1 MSTSQLSSLSASSPS
16 LSPSLILEQL
26 ALPEL
31 IGIGIVVIIFLVVVA
46 SSIRIIREYER
57 AIVFRLGRLIGAK
70 GPGLIILI
78 PFIDRALKVDL
89 RVITLDVPKQK
100 IITLDNV
107 TVDVDAVVYLRVS
120 DPSNAVVKVNNYLM
134 ASSLLSQTTLR
145 DLIGQ
150 TSFDD
155 LLSRR
160 EDLNK
165 RMQEIL
171 DTATD
176 PWGVKV
182 SSVAIRDV
190 SLPENMHRAIAKQA
204 EAEREKRGRIIIAEG
219 ELIAAEKMALAADYY
234 TKNIAALRLRELQ
247 TWAEVAREKNMIVV
261 TAGGS
266 GAVGANSGSGDNQR
280 DLGSLLGIIKER
292 TPVAE
297 QVDAERIREI
307 AREELASIISERGG
321 EGERRRPQETKGR
334 TGRNKNHNDNNI
346 INDRTVNSDDLSEG

>member
-1 MSTSQLSSLSASSPS
+1 MEILSLFQQVSLG
-16 LSPSLILEQL
+16 ET
-26 ALPEL
+26 
-31 IGIGIVVIIFLVVVA
+31 IGIAIVAIIILVTIA

-57 AIVFRLGRLIGAK
+57 AVVFRLGRLIGAK

-78 PFIDRALKVDL
+78 PFIDRAVKVDL

-107 TVDVDAVVYLRVS
+107 TVDVDAVVYLRVN
-120 DPSNAVVKVNNYLM
+120 DANNAVVKINDYRL

-155 LLSRR
+155 VLSKR
-160 EDLNK
+160 EEINK
-165 RMQEIL
+165 KMQVIL
-171 DTATD
+171 DVATD

-219 ELIAAEKMALAADYY
+219 ELNAAEKMAQAAEYY
-234 TKNIAALRLRELQ
+234 TKNMAAMRLRELQ
-247 TWAEVAREKNMIVV
+247 TWTEVARERNMIVV
-261 TAGGS
+261 TGGS
-266 GAVGANSGSGDNQR
+266 GDHA

-292 TPVAE
+292 TPVSQQFDEKRTRELVRQELAILFSDRDE
-297 QVDAERIREI
+297 LERLARGKRTQR
-307 AREELASIISERGG
+307 REEQQPIEDQTSERK
-321 EGERRRPQETKGR
+321 E
-334 TGRNKNHNDNNI
+334 TGRGGTPEDEE
-346 INDRTVNSDDLSEG
+346 L